1 MEFWTGGAES
11 SQNVRAWLY
20 RDASTIL
27 NDANVFLSSSVHA
40 HTHTDTQSP

>member
-11 SQNVRAWLY
+11 SQDVRAWLY

-27 NDANVFLSSSVHA
+27 NDANVFLSSSVR
-40 HTHTDTQSP
+40 THTDTQSP